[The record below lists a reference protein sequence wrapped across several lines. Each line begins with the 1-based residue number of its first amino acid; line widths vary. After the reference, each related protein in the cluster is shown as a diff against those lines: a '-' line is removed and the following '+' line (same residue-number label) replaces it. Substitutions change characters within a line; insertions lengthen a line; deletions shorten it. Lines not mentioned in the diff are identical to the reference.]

1 MKIEASNAH
10 LHLERLKVQ
19 MQKLNDQN
27 VKNAQTIQM
36 LEAEIVRLNAA
47 NLQHKERT
55 MEQKARLEELENHL
69 SVAHLLKDR
78 AFNEQSALRMHKLEL
93 EVRFTGS
100 VFL

>member
-1 MKIEASNAH
+1 LKIEASNAH
-10 LHLERLKVQ
+10 LQLESLKVQ

-27 VKNAQTIQM
+27 MKNVQTIQT

-47 NLQHKERT
+47 NFQHKERT
-55 MEQKARLEELENHL
+55 TEQKARLEELETHL
-69 SVAHLLKDR
+69 SFAHLLKDR